1 MYRTVAV
8 DEPMGV
14 GAEFDYLGRVYSV
27 LYSLTKDEYLSSLK
41 ARRALQSAAGMAPAR
56 AGTYNDRTR
65 AFTPGVD
72 VPGSCRYFYVVM
84 PADES
89 NRR

>member
-8 DEPMGV
+8 DEPMGA
-14 GAEFDYLGRVYSV
+14 GAEFDYLGRPFRV
-27 LYSLTKDEYLSSLK
+27 LYALTKDEYLSSLRS
-41 ARRALQSAAGMAPAR
+41 RRALQSAAGMAPAR
-56 AGTYNDRTR
+56 SGIYNSHTR
-65 AFTPGVD
+65 QFTPGQD